1 MYPIFTKNFKI
12 DFENR
17 KWNYSNRKWD
27 SFSLT
32 ICQTYLRHISVNY
45 QANLRRTADVSH
57 VYLRQIKSIC
67 QPNQQNL
74 SYIQAISH
82 PYIRNIT
89 GIHALY
95 LCNPHASLSP
105 QLYNPVLVRNAL
117 KRKNLRFSGKVPF
130 LINQIFQRFIDLKKR
145 ANTVLHFCS
154 GKLLP
159 SKYQQIF
166 DKI

>member
-1 MYPIFTKNFKI
+1 MFPIFTKNFKI

-45 QANLRRTADVSH
+45 QSII
-57 VYLRQIKSIC
+57 RQISGEPQMYLTCISGKSKAYVSQISRISVISKLYLIH
-67 QPNQQNL
+67 NQE
-74 SYIQAISH
+74 YR
-82 PYIRNIT
+82 RNIT

-105 QLYNPVLVRNAL
+105 QLYNPVLV
-117 KRKNLRFSGKVPF
+117 
-130 LINQIFQRFIDLKKR
+130 
-145 ANTVLHFCS
+145 LHE
-154 GKLLP
+154 
-159 SKYQQIF
+159 
-166 DKI
+166 